1 MQVNVTLPRF
11 LISYWISFSSSRGFR
26 LTSESLHLT
35 SSLALNIAP
44 SPEKDGLR
52 RRQITAWTVGHV
64 SAELLNAQI
73 HLFGEKTSPAV
84 DAFDLIATDKSFFM
98 GLSRLSYDR
107 ESSTGK
113 SASNVQTQTPVSNPV
128 HRLTVHDLR
137 ASWTKE
143 NRDTCLAVADG
154 VQKAHILRRI
164 LSNDALKVLQFAEE
178 KPTRLAP
185 KAFHRTG
192 TDTGSSPVRSR
203 FGSAD
208 GAIAADMLQQLID
221 EANTKFVAYTEEVL
235 SHTDENCLNILVL
248 QATDLPTDSLHG
260 VGLCE
265 MDDVLMTQWHSES
278 HFIPSL
284 SVVNLHI

>member
-11 LISYWISFSSSRGFR
+11 IISYWISFSSSRGFR

-52 RRQITAWTVGHV
+52 RRQVTAWTVGHV

-73 HLFGEKTSPAV
+73 HLFGEKTSPGA
-84 DAFDLIATDKSFFM
+84 DAFDLLATDKSFFL
-98 GLSRLSYDR
+98 GLRRLSYDR
-107 ESSTGK
+107 ESALSKSTL
-113 SASNVQTQTPVSNPV
+113 SARTQASNPV

-178 KPTRLAP
+178 KPARLAP
-185 KAFHRTG
+185 KAVHRTP

-221 EANTKFVAYTEEVL
+221 EANTKFVAYTEEVK
-235 SHTDENCLNILVL
+235 IIF
-248 QATDLPTDSLHG
+248 DS
-260 VGLCE
+260 
-265 MDDVLMTQWHSES
+265 
-278 HFIPSL
+278 
-284 SVVNLHI
+284 